1 MVNTAIVG
9 CNGKMGCFVAQA
21 VQSRDDCNVLFGVDA
36 FGESNYDF
44 DVFKTFD
51 EATETPDVI
60 IDFSNPAALDGML
73 AYAVDN
79 KVPCVICTTG
89 FSKDQIAKIE
99 DAAKTIPVFYSGN
112 MSLGIN
118 LLIELSKEAAKI
130 LGNQFDIEI
139 VEKHHNLKLDAPS
152 GTALMIADGISEQLD
167 EDPQYVY
174 DRHSYRRKRSK
185 NEIGIHSVRG
195 GTIVGE
201 HEVIFA
207 GHDEVVTISHQAQ
220 SKEVFAV
227 GAVNAAVF
235 LKDQKAGMYN
245 MGNLLSEKMN

>member
-1 MVNTAIVG
+1 MVNIAIVG

-21 VQSRDDCNVLFGVDA
+21 VQSREDCNVLFGVDA

-118 LLIELSKEAAKI
+118 MLMELLKKAA
-130 LGNQFDIEI
+130 LTLAPAGFDMEI
-139 VEKHHNLKLDAPS
+139 VEKHHNQKLDAPS
-152 GTALMIADGISEQLD
+152 GTALALADSMNEALN
-167 EDPQYVY
+167 EKYAYVY
-174 DRHSYRRKRSK
+174 DRSRERKKREK
-185 NEIGIHSVRG
+185 YEIGISAVRG
-195 GTIVGE
+195 GNIVGE

-207 GHDEVVTISHQAQ
+207 GQDEVIEFKHTAYSKAVFAKGAVQAAKFLAGKPAGFYDMSDVIQAQ
-220 SKEVFAV
+220 
-227 GAVNAAVF
+227 
-235 LKDQKAGMYN
+235 
-245 MGNLLSEKMN
+245 